1 MDTPSFKED
10 HISQIPALQI
20 LVNLGYMSFIN
31 QNLHNK
37 SDDFIVQNQL
47 YNHGI

>member
-10 HISQIPALQI
+10 YISQVPTLQM
-20 LVNLGYMSFIN
+20 LVNLGYKYLIN

-37 SDDFIVQNQL
+37 SNCFIVQK
-47 YNHGI
+47 